1 MSAISQRE
9 LRNESGR
16 VLREVEAGQEFVVT
30 RRGVPTARIV
40 PLGATNEP
48 DSAGALP
55 CRPARR
61 PAVFSLEELVSSP
74 VPTAQILE
82 DLRAER

>member
-1 MSAISQRE
+1 MSTISQRE

-16 VLREVEAGQEFVVT
+16 VLREVEAGHEFVVT

-40 PLGATNEP
+40 PLGATDEP

-55 CRPARR
+55 RRPARR
-61 PAVFSLEELVSSP
+61 PAVFPLEELVSSP
-74 VPTAQILE
+74 VSTAQILE